1 MRILTISDIHGDFQ
15 AFRPDMLPK
24 VDLIL
29 IAGDLTNH
37 GFNAPARWQAQ
48 ALTELEEARAWFEK
62 LSLHC
67 CPQILWVQGNH
78 DKGVPDS
85 FLDPYATN
93 IRDRTVMLTHE
104 DEGIQ
109 LSVRGVSLTC
119 AFDKPHLAKEWA
131 FTTIDPSEDTAAF
144 DFGPHNI
151 IVSHGPPF
159 GCLDRTNT
167 GSHIG
172 SPALRAQVLEHQ
184 PLLVVCGHVHEA
196 AGMETLGRTTVLNTA
211 RRAKVVT
218 LDLRNVSSTA

>member
-1 MRILTISDIHGDFQ
+1 MRILTISDTHGDFK
-15 AFRPDMLPK
+15 AFCPDKLPQ

-29 IAGDLTNH
+29 IAGDLTNY
-37 GFNAPARWQAQ
+37 GFNAPARWQAR
-48 ALTELEEARAWFEK
+48 ALTELEDARAWFEE
-62 LSLHC
+62 LSLYC

-85 FLDPYATN
+85 FLDPFSTN
-93 IRDRTVMLTHE
+93 IRDKTVTLTHE
-104 DEGIQ
+104 GIQ
-109 LSVRGVSLTC
+109 FSVRGVSLTC
-119 AFDKPHLAKEWA
+119 AFDKPRLAKEWA

-144 DFGPHNI
+144 DFEPHDI

-159 GCLDRTNT
+159 ECLDRTNI

-172 SPALRAQVLEHQ
+172 SPALRAHVLEHQ
-184 PLLVVCGHVHEA
+184 PSLVVCGHVHEA

-218 LDLRNVSSTA
+218 LDLRNVSSTT